1 LIDMAGEGSH
11 RGGSGEPLVLVHGFT
26 GTWRDWKPVLPALEK
41 HYDVLAVGLAGHYD
55 CTPFPQG
62 VEPTI
67 GALVDALERD
77 MDAVGFETAHLAGN
91 SLGGWLALELARR
104 GRARSVV
111 AISPAG
117 GWESGSKEER
127 RIVKTFRQAHK
138 MTSWLGP
145 RAEWLARH
153 KLGRWFMLRTV
164 MAKPSRIDPE
174 EAVYGTRA
182 FVECPI
188 FFELLEVAERDGP
201 PRDFEGVDCPVL
213 LAWAGK
219 DRTLPLKRYSQRF
232 REMLPEAEFE
242 LLPKVGHVP
251 MSDDPDLVARTIL
264 DFVARNSGRLASA
277 PTD

>member
-1 LIDMAGEGSH
+1 MADEGSH
-11 RGGSGEPLVLVHGFT
+11 RGGSGEPLVLIHGFT
-26 GTWRDWKPVLPALEK
+26 ATWRDWKPVLPALEE
-41 HYDVLAVGLAGHYD
+41 HHDVLAVGVAGHYD
-55 CTPFPQG
+55 CAPLSEG

-67 GALVDALERD
+67 DALVDSLERD
-77 MDAVGFETAHLAGN
+77 MDTAGFDTAHIAGN

-117 GWESGSKEER
+117 GWESGSKEEKR
-127 RIVKTFRQAHK
+127 VVKIFRQAHK
-138 MTSWLGP
+138 VTSWLGS

-164 MAKPSRIDPE
+164 VAKPSRIDPE

-188 FFELLEVAERDGP
+188 YFEFLEVAVRDGP
-201 PRDFEGVDCPVL
+201 PPHFDGVDCPVL

-219 DRTLPLKRYSQRF
+219 DRVLPVKRYSQRF
-232 REMLPEAEFE
+232 RKMLPQAEFKV
-242 LLPKVGHVP
+242 LPKVGHVP
-251 MSDDPDLVARTIL
+251 MSDAPDLVARTIL
-264 DFVARNSGRLASA
+264 DFAARHAGRLPSAS
-277 PTD
+277 TQ